1 MLFNQVLQ
9 EQSNKF
15 LLPNL
20 PSAPLLWSLFPF
32 VLFPSSIFAASKS
45 MYPSKLN
52 LWLFW
57 AAFRFFLAESLEEEA
72 AGDYL
77 EAAGD
82 SLEAAAAALAARK
95 AVFFPL
101 FQDFVAV
108 RGSSATVPSWHT
120 IVSDSVGNN
129 PTRTWP
135 SGIMATTIP
144 SNLKWPFSEG
154 IREPVDGDFGNL
166 LSEQRDRLR
175 DLQRRS
181 GERLSAEHQ
190 LRSRDLDQSDSDSE
204 ERQNC
209 EYPVKVLKVSNRK
222 TRPSYLPC
230 TA

>member
-1 MLFNQVLQ
+1 MCFIKACALVKGRWLQEHLHSTPGYSVNMLFNQVLQ

-72 AGDYL
+72 AGD
-77 EAAGD
+77 

-135 SGIMATTIP
+135 SGIMATTLSSRTALTLCTWWVILFLQTLIA
-144 SNLKWPFSEG
+144 LK
-154 IREPVDGDFGNL
+154 R
-166 LSEQRDRLR
+166 
-175 DLQRRS
+175 
-181 GERLSAEHQ
+181 
-190 LRSRDLDQSDSDSE
+190 
-204 ERQNC
+204 
-209 EYPVKVLKVSNRK
+209 
-222 TRPSYLPC
+222 T
-230 TA
+230 